1 MAEKVASASYT
12 GANIEVLEGLEAVRK
27 RVGMY
32 LGSRDGRG
40 AYKAC
45 DEIVDNCI
53 DEHLAGFGKIIRV
66 HYDLKTG
73 FIIVSDQGRGIPI
86 DIHPKTKESVL
97 TTVLTKLHAGG
108 KFNGENGSYV
118 QSGGLNGVG
127 ASCTNAVSDSFEAW
141 TYREK
146 AWHYQKFSEG
156 KALTKVIKK
165 DPPGSW
171 GTSKQGTI
179 IRFHLDPEIFGEH
192 RVDPK
197 RLCIELKDKAYL
209 NPGLELQVIVGEKK
223 FRFIGEHGLLS
234 MVYDPARKES
244 VLGKPWRL
252 FEPKQIDIAVCWY
265 DDDDVIVKSYVNS
278 IKTGNDGTHVDGF
291 KQALTKALRELSG
304 TDFESKY
311 WMKGM
316 HVALNWRMTE
326 PDFRGQTKDE
336 LASPIDGK
344 IRDLVY
350 PKLALWLKQN
360 PQLVKRLTD
369 RANAFKKN
377 EDKFKAD
384 NKAIKALEVG
394 GRDDRGIDPSKLI
407 QADPSVPAHLRELVL
422 VEGNSAGGT
431 CVIPTTQ
438 VSLINGKVK
447 TIAQL
452 IKDDKAG
459 IKNYGYAYDAKN
471 KRTRVVQ
478 LEAPRITKKVDE
490 LIEIDLGTAKVR
502 CTPDHL
508 WLTTSGKYIRA
519 DKIVEGTKLMPFV
532 EGVHKGR
539 RYVVSPH
546 SNKDGSLSHK
556 ACSEFVFKSAFE
568 LNGSEVRKAKLMKSK
583 KHTVQIHHK
592 DHDEGNDHPDN
603 LIAIDETEHFKH
615 HGERTRFT
623 TETTSGEL
631 NGHTRRMKADPEYH
645 KTTVARTQEVF
656 SEYWGNSKNRKVQ
669 SARAK
674 ARFADPANVEKTR
687 QANRQ
692 KVINVYTQIVS
703 ACRKFDEMTF
713 NKERE
718 KKATQLGVKRI
729 NVRWD
734 YWKKLGYESI
744 ILFKKENSNVN

>member
-1 MAEKVASASYT
+1 MTEKNRTSASESYT

-32 LGSRDGRG
+32 LGSRDERG

-73 FIIVSDQGRGIPI
+73 FIIVSDQGRGIPV

-146 AWHYQKFSEG
+146 AWHYQKFSKG

-171 GTSKQGTI
+171 GNPKQGTI
-179 IRFHLDPEIFGEH
+179 IRFHLDPEIFSEH

-252 FEPKQIDIAVCWY
+252 FEPKQTDIAVCWY
-265 DDDDVIVKSYVNS
+265 DDDEIVIKSYVNS

-316 HVALNWRMTE
+316 RVALNWRMTE

-360 PQLVKRLTD
+360 PQLVKRLTE
-369 RANAFKKN
+369 RANAF
-377 EDKFKAD
+377 
-384 NKAIKALEVG
+384 
-394 GRDDRGIDPSKLI
+394 
-407 QADPSVPAHLRELVL
+407 
-422 VEGNSAGGT
+422 
-431 CVIPTTQ
+431 
-438 VSLINGKVK
+438 
-447 TIAQL
+447 
-452 IKDDKAG
+452 
-459 IKNYGYAYDAKN
+459 
-471 KRTRVVQ
+471 
-478 LEAPRITKKVDE
+478 
-490 LIEIDLGTAKVR
+490 
-502 CTPDHL
+502 
-508 WLTTSGKYIRA
+508 
-519 DKIVEGTKLMPFV
+519 
-532 EGVHKGR
+532 
-539 RYVVSPH
+539 
-546 SNKDGSLSHK
+546 
-556 ACSEFVFKSAFE
+556 
-568 LNGSEVRKAKLMKSK
+568 
-583 KHTVQIHHK
+583 
-592 DHDEGNDHPDN
+592 
-603 LIAIDETEHFKH
+603 
-615 HGERTRFT
+615 
-623 TETTSGEL
+623 
-631 NGHTRRMKADPEYH
+631 
-645 KTTVARTQEVF
+645 
-656 SEYWGNSKNRKVQ
+656 
-669 SARAK
+669 
-674 ARFADPANVEKTR
+674 
-687 QANRQ
+687 
-692 KVINVYTQIVS
+692 
-703 ACRKFDEMTF
+703 
-713 NKERE
+713 
-718 KKATQLGVKRI
+718 
-729 NVRWD
+729 
-734 YWKKLGYESI
+734 
-744 ILFKKENSNVN
+744 